1 MEEQAQSIPDSLAAG
16 DVTSTAYDSVWTSMD
31 VPTATLS
38 KFDQVMLSD
47 DKIFVV
53 LAVLTVIWI
62 GLILLTWRTD
72 KHLDG
77 LERRLDDGIN
87 DDDSL

>member
-1 MEEQAQSIPDSLAAG
+1 MEEQAQSIPDSLVAN
-16 DVTSTAYDSVWTSMD
+16 DITSTAYDSIWTSTD

-38 KFDQVMLSD
+38 QFDQVMLSD

-53 LAVLTVIWI
+53 LAVLTIIWI

-72 KHLDG
+72 KHLDR

>member
-1 MEEQAQSIPDSLAAG
+1 MEESAQTIPDSLVSEG
-16 DVTSTAYDSVWTSMD
+16 SISTAFDTIWANSD
-31 VPTATLS
+31 FPTAPLS
-38 KFDQVMLSD
+38 QFDQIMLSE

-53 LAVLTVIWI
+53 LAVLTIIWI

-72 KHLDG
+72 RHLDG

-87 DDDSL
+87 DDEAF